1 MFQLKRKNSDL
12 AIGISLLI
20 FSLFCYFVLV
30 PKQVYI
36 NQNEISIIKADFFPK
51 LWFGILALL
60 SFMLCISSVSKN
72 NNPEITAE
80 KVKSNFLKVFFTI
93 SIIGV
98 YILAI
103 PYIGY
108 FVSTTIVLIC
118 LMLNFGV
125 KNPVKIVA
133 LSVITTTAV
142 YFIFF
147 RLMMI
152 PLP

>member
-1 MFQLKRKNSDL
+1 
-12 AIGISLLI
+12 
-20 FSLFCYFVLV
+20 
-30 PKQVYI
+30 
-36 NQNEISIIKADFFPK
+36 
-51 LWFGILALL
+51 
-60 SFMLCISSVSKN
+60 MLCISSVSKN